1 MESNYILKNKNILC
15 SLTYGNSLEKL
26 KEHGILNRELEIYE
40 ELTNYFNKV
49 YLLNFGD
56 SFNTDRKY
64 NFEILNLKQNKNIFF
79 KLFSNFF
86 FIVRIKK
93 KLKIDFIRTN
103 QTFGSL
109 FFIILKIIFKSKL
122 IARMGHESFY
132 FVSVF
137 GKSKIKKIF
146 FYLNNKL
153 IYLFSDY
160 IFVPNNEIKEYI
172 NKVFNTDLKKIY
184 VIQNYIS
191 KEFFEIHENNSIKSN
206 SFIYIGRINYQKINK
221 KFLEIIKKMNIQ
233 IDVYG
238 KIEDERVI
246 KENDFLSYKGIISN
260 DQIPGIMKNY
270 KYYILLSTIDQNPK
284 SVLEAMQSGLI
295 TITIQFFGS
304 NFLIHKYNSFIMKK
318 NNFIEIQDLIINQ
331 DADLEK
337 NIIKNSMSYTKY
349 LSSKYNAEKEVKI
362 IE

>member
-1 MESNYILKNKNILC
+1 MESNYILKDKNILC

-26 KEHGILNRELEIYE
+26 KKHGILNRELEIYE

-49 YLLNFGD
+49 YLLNFGNNIVSD
-56 SFNTDRKY
+56 QKY
-64 NFEILNLKQNKNIFF
+64 NFQIINIKQNKNIFLNF
-79 KLFSNFF
+79 ISNIFF
-86 FIVRIKK
+86 MRKIKK
-93 KLKIDFIRTN
+93 KLKVHFIRTN
-103 QTFGSL
+103 QTFGSI
-109 FFIILKIIFKSKL
+109 FFIILKIIFRSKL
-122 IARMGHESFY
+122 ITRMGHESFY

-137 GKSKIKKIF
+137 GKSKIKKFF

-160 IFVPNNEIKEYI
+160 VFVPNNEIKKYI
-172 NKVFNTDLKKIY
+172 NEVFDTDLKKIN

-191 KEFFEIHENNSIKSN
+191 KEFFEIHETSSSKSN
-206 SFIYIGRINYQKINK
+206 SLIYIGRVNYQKIDK
-221 KFLEIIKKMNIQ
+221 DFIEIIKKMNIQ

-238 KIEDERVI
+238 NIEDEEVI
-246 KENDFLSYKGIISN
+246 KENNFLNYKGIISN
-260 DQIPGIMKNY
+260 DQIPDIMKNY
-270 KYYILLSTIDQNPK
+270 KYYILLSKIDQNPK
-284 SVLEAMQSGLI
+284 SVLEAMQCGLI

-304 NFLIHKYNSFIMKK
+304 DFLIHKYNSLVLKK
-318 NNFIEIQDLIINQ
+318 NNFKEIHNLIMNQ
-331 DADLEK
+331 DTDLEK